1 MQGLIRVRGGFCFQ
15 SSNYWAKIT
24 NKIRKIKGKL
34 TKEKLKKIF
43 KDEGIDIADDLT
55 TLVDGKIGV
64 DDALAIL
71 DLVVGLILIVRS
83 LRLLIN

>member
-1 MQGLIRVRGGFCFQ
+1 VTG
-15 SSNYWAKIT
+15 AKIT

-55 TLVDGKIGV
+55 TLVDEKIGV

-71 DLVVGLILIVRS
+71 DLVVGVIVGFIVINQFVVWF
-83 LRLLIN
+83 LRVD